1 VLDRGG
7 GVPAEVATAEHGWP
21 DAGIQQAL
29 QENDAAGAGAD
40 VLEEPYLPA
49 RPEHAEGLA
58 QRRIG
63 VGDGA
68 QREGEDGGVQASV
81 RGGQPFREA
90 VGDVDSDRGLPGGG
104 LGEVA

>member
-1 VLDRGG
+1 VAA
-7 GVPAEVATAEHGWP
+7 AEKRRP

-29 QENDAAGAGAD
+29 HASDAAGAAAD

-58 QRRIG
+58 QRRIW

-68 QREGEDGGVQASV
+68 QREGEDGGVKASV
-81 RGGQPFREA
+81 RGGQPFRQA
-90 VGDVDSDRGLPGGG
+90 VGEVDSDRGLLGGG